1 MKVKSKKQQEN
12 NIVDILRWCALL
24 PAICITWYFVWSL
37 GAMVILWFLE
47 LLNSNFVF
55 WLMVIVD
62 AFVLPAVV
70 NFFVVRLIAPK
81 YKNKIAWAAVGLTL
95 LWAVCFVYG
104 LIHLAY

>member
-24 PAICITWYFVWSL
+24 PAICMTWYFVWLL
-37 GAMVILWFLE
+37 GAVVILWGSG
-47 LLNSNFVF
+47 LLNGNFVF
-55 WLMVIVD
+55 WLMMVVD

-95 LWAVCFVYG
+95 LWAGLFVYG